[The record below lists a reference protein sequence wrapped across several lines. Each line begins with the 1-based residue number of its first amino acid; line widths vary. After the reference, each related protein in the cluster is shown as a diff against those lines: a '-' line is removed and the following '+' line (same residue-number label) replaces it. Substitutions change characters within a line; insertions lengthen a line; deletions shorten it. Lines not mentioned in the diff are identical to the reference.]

1 MPGALTLAPRTGAA
15 VSGRLPVAVPIHRAG
30 FLAALLSGGDTRLAV
45 DPLSGNN
52 KYSCP
57 PVLAPDLVSFAS
69 CTASPGSRS
78 AASRRQ
84 RNATT
89 RLAAPPR
96 GSGVR
101 RAWRS
106 ASGAS
111 RRPCC
116 AITAPQAWRK
126 PSCVRR
132 VPDALLAAALLVAAE
147 RPDIPL
153 TAIIP
158 AAAETG
164 TGVPLAAACRQ
175 FDGPAAG
182 TLLAGCPAT
191 VLEIPLRSDDGVP
204 LGEDAVNSAFAAA
217 ARSVRGRAVICLTH
231 GSKTGLV
238 APTSVPAH
246 ADVIV
251 DACQARIG
259 PDAVAAYL
267 RRGWPV
273 VLTASKFFGGPAF
286 AAALLLP
293 RARVAA
299 FRDWRMAPGGG
310 TGTLG
315 TVLRWTAA
323 LGAIE
328 AFGRADGMADA
339 LLACGAAVSRGL
351 GSIPSLE
358 QVGGLRRGG
367 QGWDGLPSIFTF
379 GVRDPA
385 DRKRLLTM
393 AGLQPLHRA
402 SSGTACCSASRS
414 AWACLVACGSPSG
427 RGISSMAVGFA
438 GWTGR
443 SVRWRKRRPRPCGAR
458 GPDGRDSPHGCR
470 RPTAAGWWR
479 SQRPPRRTS
488 P

>member
-1 MPGALTLAPRTGAA
+1 VATPAWRSIRFPGTT
-15 VSGRLPVAVPIHRAG
+15 SIPVRRCRRRIWCRSPPARPHR
-30 FLAALLSGGDTRLAV
+30 
-45 DPLSGNN
+45 
-52 KYSCP
+52 
-57 PVLAPDLVSFAS
+57 
-69 CTASPGSRS
+69 SRS
-78 AASRRQ
+78 AASSGAASWQ
-84 RNATT
+84 R
-89 RLAAPPR
+89 
-96 GSGVR
+96 
-101 RAWRS
+101 RS
-106 ASGAS
+106 ARLEECQRGIQEALLRHYGAAGLAEAILRPSG
-111 RRPCC
+111 
-116 AITAPQAWRK
+116 T
-126 PSCVRR
+126 
-132 VPDALLAAALLVAAE
+132 DALLAAALLVAAE

-393 AGLQPLHRA
+393 AGLQPLHR
-402 SSGTACCSASRS
+402 R
-414 AWACLVACGSPSG
+414 LVRDGVLLGQPVSLG
-427 RGISSMAVGFA
+427 RFGGLRLAI
-438 GWTGR
+438 
-443 SVRWRKRRPRPCGAR
+443 GAR
-458 GPDGRDSPHGCR
+458 NLLDGSWVCGLDRAFGALAE
-470 RPTAAGWWR
+470 AAATPVR
-479 SQRPPRRTS
+479 CPRT
-488 P
+488 